1 MITLV
6 YSNNEFLKSKKYP
19 CG

>member
-1 MITLV
+1 MIILV